1 MHIPFSLIIEI
12 LGTVAFTIS
21 GAFSAMQKKLDLFGV
36 LIIAFVTAIG
46 GGTIRDVLIGNTP
59 VTWMKDMVTPL
70 IILGTA
76 IVTICFKQLVT
87 NLKITLFL
95 FDALGLGLF
104 TIIGIQKGLD
114 IGLNPGICVA
124 LGTITG
130 CFGGVLRDLL
140 LSQIPVL
147 FQKEIYATACIIG
160 GTVYCLSLMFINQQF
175 AEVVAVVIICGIRIL
190 AVRLNWKLPSIR
202 I

>member
-1 MHIPFSLIIEI
+1 MYIPFSLIIEV
-12 LGTVAFTIS
+12 LGTIAFTIS
-21 GAFSAMQKKLDLFGV
+21 GVFSAMQKKLDLFGV
-36 LIIAFVTAIG
+36 LIIGFVTAVG

-59 VTWMKDMVTPL
+59 VTWMKDIITPL

-76 IVTICFKQLVT
+76 IVTIFFKQLVK
-87 NLKITLFL
+87 NLKVTLFL

-104 TIIGIQKGLD
+104 TVIGIQKGLD
-114 IGLNPGICVA
+114 AGLNPGICVA

-160 GTVYCLSLMFINQQF
+160 GTVYVLSLSFINQQF
-175 AEVVAVVIICGIRIL
+175 AEAIAVILICGIRIL
-190 AVRLNWKLPSIR
+190 AVRLNWKLPSIK

>member
-1 MHIPFSLIIEI
+1 MHIPFPLIIEV

-21 GAFSAMQKKLDLFGV
+21 GAFSAMHKKLDLFGV

-59 VTWMKDMVTPL
+59 VAWMKDMVTPL

-76 IVTICFKQLVT
+76 IVTIRFKQLVT

-104 TIIGIQKGLD
+104 T
-114 IGLNPGICVA
+114 
-124 LGTITG
+124 
-130 CFGGVLRDLL
+130 
-140 LSQIPVL
+140 
-147 FQKEIYATACIIG
+147 
-160 GTVYCLSLMFINQQF
+160 
-175 AEVVAVVIICGIRIL
+175 
-190 AVRLNWKLPSIR
+190 
-202 I
+202 